1 MDAVAVVDRHRLVPD
16 QSHRGLDRHACVV
29 QRVHRTAPGIMH
41 RLTGNACLDARG
53 LPRGAFAGRSDEQ
66 PRDDAALPQIRTRIG
81 LRGNPAI
88 VRARSR
94 VASSLEALRPFDL
107 AGHRDS

>member
-1 MDAVAVVDRHRLVPD
+1 LIDTPALFSEFTALRRESCTGLQGMPALTHAVCHAVRSPVGPMNNHGMTRP
-16 QSHRGLDRHACVV
+16 
-29 QRVHRTAPGIMH
+29 
-41 RLTGNACLDARG
+41 CLKFELASG
-53 LPRGAFAGRSDEQ
+53 FEV
-66 PRDDAALPQIRTRIG
+66 T
-81 LRGNPAI
+81 PAI